1 MSEQIDRFLSA
12 LENWKENF
20 EVKNFDTTGDDE
32 LSQIIAMQRNKD
44 VDGLLKVWERKL
56 DQDYF
61 ELPHPDNNTIISRAI
76 RNFSIGEN
84 NFILML
90 DAENRYPWII
100 GQRWSFIEL
109 MITECC
115 IYDLYKHIPT
125 FQTFKEVPLLKD
137 KFRGAVFGDVN
148 YAAIVSK
155 TTPFH
160 FFYDKF
166 KYLLRFNAFHSDC
179 HLEYPFFT
187 LSSDK
192 DSGKEGAVSSNE
204 KVYLHP
210 SLVQNLLAG
219 QDSNK
224 AVKDLN
230 EEMER
235 FVYNESLKDFI
246 KTKNDRGCLKLW
258 YGITG
263 QKRSWLQQIDGAE
276 NIIKKLLPH
285 FNEIELCVDGMT
297 APEGNSIRNADDEAV
312 FRQIENRLEG
322 QCRIQSLIGQD
333 YRHKI
338 RVCSTVDLFIA
349 NAGTGCMVP
358 LRFCKKPGVLHS
370 NTKLF
375 TFPGVYP
382 KTVKRFD
389 KEYVIDVL
397 DEGKKS
403 PRFASYHLPWQ
414 HVFNLTAEVLN
425 QIKGTDIK
433 PLEVP
438 PVEEVAKHYDEQQK
452 AQKQKLM
459 AFTAI
464 ENRVKPTHKSPDI
477 LREVALSFEHAGDIE
492 TALKIMQKALE
503 LRPTGPFIKKKVIE
517 YQAVIESTNQKVK

>member
-1 MSEQIDRFLSA
+1 MSKEIESFLA
-12 LENWKENF
+12 KLEHWKENF
-20 EVKNFDTTGDDE
+20 EVKNFDTAGDDE
-32 LSQIIAMQRNKD
+32 LNQIVAMQRNKD

-61 ELPHPDNNTIISRAI
+61 ELPHPEHDAIISRAI
-76 RNFSIGEN
+76 RSFSIGEN

-90 DAENRYPWII
+90 DSENRYPWII

-115 IYDLYKHIPT
+115 IYELYKHIPT
-125 FQTFKEVPLLKD
+125 FQTFKEVSLLKD

-179 HLEYPFFT
+179 RLEYPFFT

-192 DSGKEGAVSSNE
+192 KYGEESAVSSNE

-219 QDSNK
+219 QESNK
-224 AVKDLN
+224 AVKKLN

-246 KTKNDRGCLKLW
+246 QTKNDRGCLKLW

-276 NIIKKLLPH
+276 NIIKKLLSH
-285 FNEIELCVDGMT
+285 FNEIELFVDGMT
-297 APEGNSIRNADDEAV
+297 APEGNTIRDADDEAV
-312 FRQIENRLEG
+312 LKQIENRLEG

-338 RVCSTVDLFIA
+338 RICSTVDLFIA

-370 NTKLF
+370 NSKLF
-375 TFPGVYP
+375 TFPDEYSS
-382 KTVKRFD
+382 TVKKF
-389 KEYVIDVL
+389 KKKYVIDVV
-397 DEGKKS
+397 EQGRES
-403 PRFASYHLPWQ
+403 SRFASYHTPWQ
-414 HVFNLTAEVLN
+414 HIFNLTAEILN
-425 QIKGTDIK
+425 QTKGTNIQ

-438 PVEEVAKHYDEQQK
+438 PVEEVAKAYEAKEQAK
-452 AQKQKLM
+452 KKKMM
-459 AFTAI
+459 AFSALK
-464 ENRVKPTHKSPDI
+464 NRVKPTDKSPDI
-477 LREVALSFEHAGDIE
+477 LREVALSFEQSGDIE
-492 TALKIMQKALE
+492 TALKVMQKALE
-503 LRPTGPFIKKKVIE
+503 LRPKGPVIKKKVNDYTQFLQE
-517 YQAVIESTNQKVK
+517 KGNQP